1 LYIIYIRASCCEKGK
16 VIMEKILSMLLIAGI
31 VVLIFWLSGIREK
44 RVQTFSD
51 EFCRAFIEASDHI
64 LDGTLKGEQ
73 LNYTVDASALKL
85 SGKVTKDRKKIPVI
99 VSPIEEQPEEIQK
112 LFNQGIDA
120 FVLERFKTM
129 HIKRDG
135 AQQYLTSINLI
146 EKKYNSAMNRIYDI
160 ANLSFSALEDITVLK
175 TQEDLDNFHFFLH
188 KQDFIRS
195 TTLNSI
201 MSKEA
206 QRISIG

>member
-1 LYIIYIRASCCEKGK
+1 
-16 VIMEKILSMLLIAGI
+16 M
-31 VVLIFWLSGIREK
+31 SGIREK
-44 RVQTFSD
+44 KVQSFSD
-51 EFCRAFIEASDHI
+51 EFCRAFVEASDHI

-73 LNYTVDASALKL
+73 LNYTIDTVALEQN
-85 SGKVTKDRKKIPVI
+85 GRVVKDRKKFPVI
-99 VSPIEEQPEEIQK
+99 VSPLEEQPEALQR

-135 AQQYLTSINLI
+135 AQQYLTSINLV

-160 ANLSFSALEDITVLK
+160 ANISFSALENITVLK
-175 TQEDLDNFHFFLH
+175 TQEDIDDFHFFLH
-188 KQDFIRS
+188 NQDFIRN

-206 QRISIG
+206 RRISIS